1 LNQQT
6 NIKRV
11 ALITD
16 GITPFV
22 IGGMQRHSYYVA
34 KYLAKAGI
42 KVELYHCLPSRPT
55 DEAIKSIFDESV
67 RSNITHHIIP
77 FPKHLPLP
85 GHYLRESY
93 EYSATIYRSLKK
105 YDDLDLIIAK
115 GFCVWHLLRQKAK
128 GEKFPPIVL
137 KFHGYEMFQ
146 KSFGIKEKLKQYLLQ
161 GPVKWNVLQADMVW
175 SYGGKIT
182 EIIKSLGVS
191 ENNIVEFPA
200 CIEVEDV
207 RSEIDL
213 IVNEKIKFVYIGRY
227 ERRKGIEELSQVINE
242 NYLNATNCEFHFIGN
257 IPENLKLKSES
268 VIYHGAIKE
277 KTRIFELLDTMD
289 ILISSSYSEGMPNVI
304 LEGMARG
311 LAVIG
316 TDVGAVRKIVS
327 HENGILIGTV
337 ANLKNSL
344 SLEINQ
350 MLKLKSNQILE
361 LKKNSIS
368 KVKNHFIYDFKFIDF
383 INTING

>member
-1 LNQQT
+1 
-6 NIKRV
+6 V

-34 KYLAKAGI
+34 KYLALAGI
-42 KVELYHCLPSRPT
+42 KVELYHCLPTRPT
-55 DEAIKSIFDESV
+55 DEAIKSIFDETA
-67 RSNITHHIIP
+67 RLNITHHIIP
-77 FPKHLPLP
+77 FPKHFPLP

-115 GFCVWHLLRQKAK
+115 GFCAWHLLRQKAK

-161 GPVKWNVLQADMVW
+161 GPVKWNVLQADKVW

-182 EIIKSLGVS
+182 DIIESLGMPK
-191 ENNIVEFPA
+191 NKIVEFPA
-200 CIEVEDV
+200 CIEAEDV
-207 RSEIDL
+207 RDEKDL
-213 IVNEKIKFVYIGRY
+213 SVNEKIRFVYIGRY
-227 ERRKGIEELSQVINE
+227 ERRKGIEELSQVISE
-242 NYLNATNCEFHFIGN
+242 NYLNASNCEFHFIGA
-257 IPENLKLKSES
+257 IPDNLRIKSERI
-268 VIYHGAIKE
+268 IYHGAIKE
-277 KTRIFELLDTMD
+277 KIKIFELLDTMD
-289 ILISSSYSEGMPNVI
+289 VLLTPSYSEGMPNVI

-316 TDVGAVRKIVS
+316 TDVGAVCKMVS
-327 HENGILIGTV
+327 HENGVLIDSV
-337 ANLKNSL
+337 SNLKNSL
-344 SLEINQ
+344 SLEISNI
-350 MLKLKSNQILE
+350 LNLEKSKILE
-361 LKKNSIS
+361 MKKHSIS
-368 KVKNHFIYDFKFIDF
+368 KVNGSFTYDSKFKVF
-383 INTING
+383 INTLFQNK